1 MTMEKQATKSAFR
14 FIKYIVNESAI
25 TIKEGDIANDFRMS
39 LNLNAKVDN
48 SSDVSRLEL
57 TIDVSD
63 INQVI
68 AAHVVMTGYFES
80 INCDEA
86 QRNAFLCH
94 NAPAILFPYMR
105 AYVSCVT
112 AQSGMS
118 PVIIPTINLRK
129 EGENLLAQ
137 ISKAS
142 ED

>member
-1 MTMEKQATKSAFR
+1 M
-14 FIKYIVNESAI
+14 
-25 TIKEGDIANDFRMS
+25 
-39 LNLNAKVDN
+39 
-48 SSDVSRLEL
+48 
-57 TIDVSD
+57 
-63 INQVI
+63 I